1 MLKHDAYKQ
10 KDMSE
15 EFISK
20 LKDNAIFQMSLTS
33 KELFHSNF
41 LAWLSESVNTRDVFA
56 NVLQECFGL
65 TDWNSEEMYVKR
77 EHNHFDFSICRK
89 DEKKE
94 QTLFVLENK
103 FKSAA
108 YKEQL
113 NKYFA
118 ESEDSRHVLLTLA
131 HDFLE
136 KEEIAKSGWMIV
148 TYQEYIKVLRNAV
161 SDMKE
166 CFDKQVI
173 MHYCDFVETFDH
185 AINEELLETENNKKT
200 TWSVLDEYF
209 NEEELRCND
218 IWQKLFMHQCAQKL
232 SALVK
237 EAFPDK
243 NVKHYD
249 PDTWT
254 KEQEDDIFVRVAYY
268 HSQALV
274 EIRYLLPT
282 GVKFCVQQQG
292 DSPLSVGIAIKNS
305 DIDKSIA
312 KNAKKADKEKW
323 SKALKAKISQ
333 YNLDKLM
340 PPNKK
345 NSYYSFQA
353 AGKEGYFYAHV
364 DHNDETIDGTLNQ
377 MIELTKEAIKLSH
390 KQE

>member
-1 MLKHDAYKQ
+1 
-10 KDMSE
+10 MSE

-41 LAWLSESVNTRDVFA
+41 LAWLSDSVNTRDMFA
-56 NVLQECFGL
+56 TVLKECFGM
-65 TDWNSEEMYVKR
+65 TDWNPEEMYVKR

-89 DEKKE
+89 DGNKE

-103 FKSAA
+103 FKSVA

-131 HDFLE
+131 RDFLE
-136 KEEIAKSGWMIV
+136 KDVMMKSGWKVV
-148 TYQEYIKVLRNAV
+148 TYHDYIQVLRKAASNMDE
-161 SDMKE
+161 S
-166 CFDKQVI
+166 FDKQVI
-173 MHYCDFVETFDH
+173 LHYCDFVENFDE
-185 AINEELLETENNKKT
+185 AINHKLAAANNKNTIWK
-200 TWSVLDEYF
+200 VLEDEDF
-209 NEEELRCND
+209 IELRCND

-274 EIRYLLPT
+274 EIRCLLPT

-323 SKALKAKISQ
+323 SKALKAKVSQ

-340 PPNKK
+340 PQNKK
-345 NSYYSFQA
+345 NSYNSFQA
-353 AGKEGYFYAHV
+353 VGKEGYFYAHV
-364 DHNDETIDGTLNQ
+364 DHNVETIDGTLNQ

>member
-1 MLKHDAYKQ
+1 MDKEFVTRLK
-10 KDMSE
+10 S
-15 EFISK
+15 
-20 LKDNAIFQMSLTS
+20 NAIFQMSLTS

-41 LAWLSESVNTRDVFA
+41 LVWLSDSVNTRDVFA
-56 NVLQECFGL
+56 TVLKECFGM
-65 TDWNSEEMYVKR
+65 TDWNPEEMYVKR

-103 FKSAA
+103 FKSVA

-131 HDFLE
+131 RDFLE
-136 KEEIAKSGWMIV
+136 KDVMMKSGWKVV
-148 TYQEYIKVLRNAV
+148 TYHDYIQVLRKAASNMDE
-161 SDMKE
+161 S
-166 CFDKQVI
+166 FDKQVI
-173 MHYCDFVETFDH
+173 LHYCDFVENFDES
-185 AINEELLETENNKKT
+185 INHKLAAANNKNT
-200 TWSVLDEYF
+200 TWKVLEDEDF
-209 NEEELRCND
+209 IKLRCND
-218 IWQKLFMHQCAQKL
+218 IWQKLFMHQCAQRL

-254 KEQEDDIFVRVAYY
+254 KEQENDIFVRVAYY

-340 PPNKK
+340 PQNKK
-345 NSYYSFQA
+345 NSYNSFQA
-353 AGKEGYFYAHV
+353 VGKEGYFYVRV
-364 DHNDETIDGTLNQ
+364 DHNNETIDGTLNQ
-377 MIELTKEAIKLSH
+377 MIELTKEAIKLSY